1 MAQKRRGRRRG
12 GRPSQGIS
20 EAQQNVRC
28 PAALHKAMTVRAE
41 QLGVE
46 PPEAWR
52 RAARIWLGW
61 AEMPVPKQGAARRT
75 ASLGELDPF
84 RLQHRVHLKAVVADV
99 VRLNLVP
106 RAARR
111 YVEAYAASHLPKD
124 ARIRFV
130 AVVQEELGAL
140 HPGNYARYKVSAATF
155 NSWWAHRAP

>member
-1 MAQKRRGRRRG
+1 MAAKRRGRHRG

-20 EAQQNVRC
+20 EVQQNVRC
-28 PAALHKAMTVRAE
+28 PAALHKAMAARAE

-46 PPEAWR
+46 SPEAWR
-52 RAARIWLGW
+52 RAARVWLGW
-61 AEMPVPKQGAARRT
+61 TELPAPRAGAARRT

-84 RLQHRVHLKAVVADV
+84 RLQHRVHLKAVVADIL
-99 VRLNLVP
+99 RSNLVP

-111 YVEAYAASHLPKD
+111 YVVAYAASHLPRD

-130 AVVQEELGAL
+130 AVVQEELDAL

-155 NSWWAHRAP
+155 NSWWARRAP